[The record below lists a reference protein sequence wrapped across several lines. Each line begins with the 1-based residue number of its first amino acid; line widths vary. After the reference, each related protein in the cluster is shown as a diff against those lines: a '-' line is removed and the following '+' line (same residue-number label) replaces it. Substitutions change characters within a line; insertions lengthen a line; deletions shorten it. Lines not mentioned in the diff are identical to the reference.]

1 MAGLFATLPQVAF
14 SPVESEVR
22 SKRKASRILGRRLA
36 VKPTKTIA

>member
-1 MAGLFATLPQVAF
+1 MAGLFAALPQVVF

-36 VKPTKTIA
+36 IKPTKTIA

>member
-1 MAGLFATLPQVAF
+1 MAGLPTAPPQSAF
-14 SPVESEVR
+14 RTDESEVR

>member
-1 MAGLFATLPQVAF
+1 MAGLFAALPQVAF

-36 VKPTKTIA
+36 VKPTKTIT

>member
-1 MAGLFATLPQVAF
+1 MAGLFAALPQVTF
-14 SPVESEVR
+14 SPAESEVR